1 MLFYKHIYMYD
12 LNKLLSHNDHPNII
26 LYDCDNTEYIINL
39 ISNKKSKKI
48 VQDNIHII
56 INIDYIIFDISIIKK
71 EDINNFKT
79 YINYVINKKNILNN
93 KQYIIFKN
101 IDHNKKIQ
109 PYLFSIIEK
118 NNNKFLFFC
127 NNNCKIYNKL
137 ESICLNIRYNV
148 KKDTKNLKIISNNI
162 LDNYLCKKIN
172 YKKIK
177 ELSYILCTL
186 NIKFVDTIKIL
197 INEIIDIFE
206 ITKNKKYS
214 CIKFLCDIEVSFLMS
229 YNKLI
234 YYEYILLNIYNI
246 LFDLKLK

>member
-1 MLFYKHIYMYD
+1 MYD

-26 LYDCDNTEYIINL
+26 VYDCDNTEYIINL

-48 VQDNIHII
+48 VENNIHII
-56 INIDYIIFDISIIKK
+56 INIDYTIFNISIIKK
-71 EDINNFKT
+71 EDINNFKIYLN
-79 YINYVINKKNILNN
+79 YIINKKKIFNN
-93 KQYIIFKN
+93 DKQYIIFKN

-127 NNNCKIYNKL
+127 NNKCKIYNKL

>member
-1 MLFYKHIYMYD
+1 MYN
-12 LNKLLSHNDHPNII
+12 LNKLLSHDDHPNII
-26 LYDCDNTEYIINL
+26 IYNCKNTEYIINL

-48 VQDNIHII
+48 LQNNIDII
-56 INIDYIIFDISIIKK
+56 INIDYIIFDIFTIKK
-71 EDINNFKT
+71 QDINNFKIYLN
-79 YINYVINKKNILNN
+79 YIINKKNIFNN

-101 IDHNKKIQ
+101 IDSNKKLQ

-148 KKDTKNLKIISNNI
+148 KKNTKNLKIISNNI
-162 LDNYLCKKIN
+162 LHDYLCKKIN
-172 YKKIK
+172 YKNIK

-186 NIKFVDTIKIL
+186 NIKFVDMIKTL

-214 CIKFLCDIEVSFLMS
+214 CIKFLCDIEVSFLLS

>member
-1 MLFYKHIYMYD
+1 MYD

-26 LYDCDNTEYIINL
+26 VYDCENTEYIINL
-39 ISNKKSKKI
+39 ISDKKSKKI
-48 VQDNIHII
+48 VENNIHII
-56 INIDYIIFDISIIKK
+56 INIDYTIFNISIIKK
-71 EDINNFKT
+71 EDINNFKIYLN
-79 YINYVINKKNILNN
+79 YIINKKKFFNN
-93 KQYIIFKN
+93 DKQYIIFKN

-127 NNNCKIYNKL
+127 NNKCKIYNKL

>member
-1 MLFYKHIYMYD
+1 MYD

-26 LYDCDNTEYIINL
+26 VYDCENTEYIINL
-39 ISNKKSKKI
+39 ISDKKSKKI
-48 VQDNIHII
+48 VENNIHII
-56 INIDYIIFDISIIKK
+56 INIDYTIFNISIIKK
-71 EDINNFKT
+71 EDINNFKIYLN
-79 YINYVINKKNILNN
+79 YIINKKKIFNN
-93 KQYIIFKN
+93 DKQYIIFKN

-127 NNNCKIYNKL
+127 NNKCKIYNKL

>member
-1 MLFYKHIYMYD
+1 MLIKKDTTTLQTHQ
-12 LNKLLSHNDHPNII
+12 
-26 LYDCDNTEYIINL
+26 TEYIITL
-39 ISNKKSKKI
+39 ISNKKSKKLL
-48 VQDNIHII
+48 QNNIDII
-56 INIDYIIFDISIIKK
+56 INIDYIIFDIFTIKK
-71 EDINNFKT
+71 EDINNFKIYLN
-79 YINYVINKKNILNN
+79 YIINKKNIFNN

-101 IDHNKKIQ
+101 IDSNKKLQ

-148 KKDTKNLKIISNNI
+148 KKNTKNLKIISNNI
-162 LDNYLCKKIN
+162 LHDYLCKKIN
-172 YKKIK
+172 YKNIK

-186 NIKFVDTIKIL
+186 NIKFVDMIKTL

-214 CIKFLCDIEVSFLMS
+214 CIKFLCDIEVSFLLS